1 MINDIFN
8 AFYFLIV
15 IQKYSLL
22 YDFVVWCACEKEL

>member
-15 IQKYSLL
+15 KKYSLW
-22 YDFVVWCACEKEL
+22 YDFVVRCACEKEL